1 MRLVT
6 YSAALASPL
15 RLQGVGVNSISL
27 AEPNHERPIMKP
39 PIWILRSVLIF
50 ISALP
55 LHARDKTDVLVMKN
69 GDHMTCEVKG
79 LDQGVLYVSFD
90 YIDGTTSVDWSKVQR
105 LESRQLFLV
114 KTASGEVYS
123 GTLKTP
129 EGPADQPV
137 KIEVVVTEA
146 HEAPLIERSQVVSM
160 IATSDRF
167 WERFNGQIA
176 LGLIYAKGNQ
186 STQYSL
192 SSDATYVRERW
203 TAGASF
209 DSNLSSSA
217 GVSTSTR
224 NSLNLTAQHLLPPEN
239 WFYAGL
245 GGILT
250 STEQQIEIQSTVGGG
265 IGRFLKNTNRTRISL
280 LGGAAWQGTTY
291 QSPVPESNNQNL
303 VAGLI
308 YVDARFFRFSKTNF
322 NANATLLPALSEP
335 GRLRVET
342 NAAYYIKIF
351 SNLKWNISFYGNWD
365 NQPPLNL
372 PGSDYGSSSGLSW
385 TFGLK

>member
-1 MRLVT
+1 MYRW
-6 YSAALASPL
+6 
-15 RLQGVGVNSISL
+15 
-27 AEPNHERPIMKP
+27 
-39 PIWILRSVLIF
+39 IWILWSAFLCVL
-50 ISALP
+50 STP
-55 LHARDKTDVLVMKN
+55 LFARDKTDILVMKN

-90 YIDGTTSVDWSKVQR
+90 YIDGTTSVDWSKVLR
-105 LESRQLFLV
+105 LESKQLFVV

-129 EGPADQPV
+129 EKPADQPV
-137 KIEVVVTEA
+137 KIEVMASAA
-146 HEAPLIERSQVVSM
+146 HEAAVIERAQIVTM
-160 IATSDRF
+160 IATSDKF
-167 WERFNGQIA
+167 WERFNGEVA

-192 SSDATYVRERW
+192 SSGTSYVRERW
-203 TAGASF
+203 TAGANF

-217 GVSTSTR
+217 GISTSTR
-224 NSLNLTAQHLLPPEN
+224 NSLSVTAQHLLPPEN
-239 WFYAGL
+239 WFYSGL
-245 GGILT
+245 GGFLT
-250 STEQQIEIQSTVGGG
+250 STEQQIQLQNTIGGG
-265 IGRFLKNTNRTRISL
+265 IGRFVKNTNRTRISL

-291 QSPVPESNNQNL
+291 QSPVPASNNQNL

-308 YVDARFFRFSKTNF
+308 YVDAKFFRFNKTSF
-322 NANATLLPALSEP
+322 NANAALLPALSEP
-335 GRLRVET
+335 GRLRIDT

-351 SNLKWNISFYGNWD
+351 SKLKWNISFYGNWD

-372 PGSDYGSSSGLSW
+372 SGSDYGSSAGLSW